1 MISGQKKA
9 RVTIGYQVIK
19 ASDSISANLSGG
31 YERHTPPD
39 RKRFYYFSRESFE
52 ETKTWLYKAAQRKV
66 IDSNR
71 IENTSKL
78 LMN

>member
-19 ASDSISANLSGG
+19 ASDSISANLSEEYGR
-31 YERHTPPD
+31 YTPPD

-52 ETKTWLYKAAQRKV
+52 ETKTWLYKTARRKV